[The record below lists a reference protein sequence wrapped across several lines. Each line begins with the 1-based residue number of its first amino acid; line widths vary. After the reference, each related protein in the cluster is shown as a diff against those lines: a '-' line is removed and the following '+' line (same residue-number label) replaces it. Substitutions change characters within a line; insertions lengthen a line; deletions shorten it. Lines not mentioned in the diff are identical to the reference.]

1 MNEVSTTQER
11 FKRGAVDA
19 GRYFNYMAEFIG
31 FSDQDAETIKETRFI
46 IEKHIPA
53 IVGDFYAQLLR
64 FPPTRKF
71 FEKRDGSIDHE
82 YLKMRMEHQANF
94 WRRAASADFND
105 DFARYIDYVGRV
117 HTSQG
122 ADPNV
127 YIPERYVIGMV
138 GHVQQKITEA
148 LKEELHEI
156 DPDFEIRAVKAWST
170 FMMVVLEL
178 LSRSY
183 GHERQEETFEN
194 LCVIDPELVKLMAVD
209 TYERSLGIARSIE
222 YKEVY
227 VGIAEDIPDGER
239 KIIQADDLSIGVFHH
254 QGAWYAL
261 MNSCLHRGGPVC
273 EGPLEED
280 ILTCPWHGYQ
290 YNLPDGR
297 LLLDPNATLP
307 MYPVELR
314 DGELYLTVPIMKRDY
329 QDVTLEGLDAMA
341 EEAAAQETLNENEFR
356 ISEVASG
363 QIIQVDVEGEPV
375 AVYNLNGEFYATQD
389 ECTHAYGPLSEG
401 ELDGNNVI
409 CPWHDSCFDVTTGEV
424 TCGPAEEPLKVYRV
438 IQDGD
443 IGRVEAS

>member
-1 MNEVSTTQER
+1 MNQLSTQER
-11 FKRGAVDA
+11 FKRGSVDA

-31 FSDQDAETIKETRFI
+31 FSEQDARTIKETRFI
-46 IEKHIPA
+46 IEKYIPA
-53 IVGDFYAQLLR
+53 IVGDFYTQLLR

-71 FEKRDGSIDHE
+71 FEKKDGSIDHE
-82 YLKMRMEHQANF
+82 YLKMRMEHQGNF
-94 WRRAASADFND
+94 WRRAASADFNE

-122 ADPNV
+122 ADQNI

-148 LKEELHEI
+148 LHEELHEI
-156 DPDFEIRAVKAWST
+156 DPDFEIRAVKAWNT
-170 FMMVVLEL
+170 LMMVVLEL

-194 LCVIDPELVKLMAVD
+194 LCVIDPEIVKLMAVD

-227 VGIAEDIPDGER
+227 VGRVEDIPEGER
-239 KIIQADDLSIGVFHH
+239 TIIQADDLSIGVFHH
-254 QGAWYAL
+254 EGNWYAL

-273 EGPLEED
+273 DGPLED
-280 ILTCPWHGYQ
+280 GTLTCPWHGYQ

-297 LLLDPNATLP
+297 LLLDPSAALP

-314 DGELYLTVPIMKRDY
+314 EGELYLTVPIMVRDY
-329 QDVTLEGLDAMA
+329 QDVSLEGLDSMA
-341 EEAAAQETLNENEFR
+341 EEAVAQDTLKENEFR
-356 ISEVASG
+356 VSEIGPG
-363 QIIQVDVEGEPV
+363 QIIRVDVEGEPV
-375 AVYNLNGEFYATQD
+375 AVYNIDGEFFATHD
-389 ECTHAYGPLSEG
+389 ECTHADGPLSEG
-401 ELDGNNVI
+401 DLDGNNVI
-409 CPWHDSCFDVTTGEV
+409 CPWHDSCFDVTNGEV

-438 IQDGD
+438 TRSGD
-443 IGRVEAS
+443 IGRVEE

>member
-1 MNEVSTTQER
+1 MNDISTQER

-31 FSDQDAETIKETRFI
+31 FSEQDAEAIKESRFI
-46 IEKHIPA
+46 IEKYIPA

-71 FEKRDGSIDHE
+71 FEKKDGSIDHE

-94 WRRAASADFND
+94 WRRAASADFD
-105 DFARYIDYVGRV
+105 EDFARYIDYVGRV
-117 HTSQG
+117 HTSKG
-122 ADPNV
+122 ADQNI

-148 LKEELHEI
+148 LVEELHEV
-156 DPDFEIRAVKAWST
+156 DPDFEIRAIKAWNT

-178 LSRSY
+178 LARSY

-209 TYERSLGIARSIE
+209 TYERSLGIARSVE

-227 VGIAEDIPDGER
+227 VGRVEDIPDGER
-239 KIIQADDLSIGVFHH
+239 KIIQVDDLSIGVFHH
-254 QGAWYAL
+254 EGTWHAL

-273 EGPLEED
+273 EGPLKD
-280 ILTCPWHGYQ
+280 SILTCPWHGYQ

-297 LLLDPNATLP
+297 LLLDPSAALP

-314 DGELYLTVPIMKRDY
+314 EGELYLTVPIMKRDY
-329 QDVTLEGLDAMA
+329 QDVSLEGLDSMA
-341 EEAAAQETLNENEFR
+341 EEAAAQDALKENEFR
-356 ISEVASG
+356 ISEIGPG
-363 QIIQVDVEGEPV
+363 QIISVNVEGEPV
-375 AVYNLNGEFYATQD
+375 AVYNIDGELFATHD

-401 ELDGNNVI
+401 ELEGFNVI
-409 CPWHDSCFDVTTGEV
+409 CPWHDSCFDVTNGEV
-424 TCGPAEEPLKVYRV
+424 TCGPAEEPVKVYRV
-438 IQDGD
+438 IQEGD
-443 IGRVEAS
+443 IGRVEE

>member
-1 MNEVSTTQER
+1 MNQLTTQQR
-11 FKRGAVDA
+11 FKRGAIDA
-19 GRYFNYMAEFIG
+19 GRYFSYMAEFIG
-31 FSDQDAETIKETRFI
+31 FSDEDAQTIKESRFI

-71 FEKRDGSIDHE
+71 FLKKDGSIDHE
-82 YLKMRMEHQANF
+82 YLKLRMEHQANF
-94 WRRAASADFND
+94 WRRAASGDFD
-105 DFARYIDYVGRV
+105 EDFARYIDYVGRV

-122 ADPNV
+122 ADQNV

-148 LKEELHEI
+148 LQAELHEF
-156 DPDFEIRAVKAWST
+156 DPDFEIRAVRAWNT

-183 GHERQEETFEN
+183 GHEHEEETFEN

-222 YKEVY
+222 YQEVY
-227 VGIAEDIPDGER
+227 IGRVEDIPEGER

-254 QGAWYAL
+254 EGNWYAL

-273 EGPLEED
+273 EGPLVENT
-280 ILTCPWHGYQ
+280 LTCPWHGYQ

-297 LLLDPNATLP
+297 LLLDPSAALP

-314 DGELYLTVPIMKRDY
+314 EGELYLTVPFMKRDY
-329 QDVTLEGLDAMA
+329 QDVSLEGLDLMA
-341 EEAAAQETLNENEFR
+341 EEATAQDTLKANEFR
-356 ISEVASG
+356 VSEIGSG
-363 QIIQVDVEGEPV
+363 QIIRVDVEGEPV
-375 AVYNLNGEFYATQD
+375 AVYNVDGELYATQD

-401 ELDGNNVI
+401 ELDGKNVI
-409 CPWHDSCFDVTTGEV
+409 CPWHDSCFDVTNGEV
-424 TCGPAEEPLKVYRV
+424 TCEPADEPLKVFKV

-443 IGRVEAS
+443 IGRVEE